1 VVLRIT
7 PHDRAVLQ
15 LMADGSETL
24 EIAKRLGLSEHEVQA
39 GLTTLLAAM
48 GARSRSEAVA
58 LALRRGLLVQPDERW
73 ASAGAG

>member
-58 LALRRGLLVQPDERW
+58 LALRRGLLVQSDEKC